1 MLKIYVPMSD
11 EEFDESSNEF
21 VTEVFTL
28 ELEHSL
34 VSLSKW
40 ECFFEKPFLSNKD
53 KTPEEIVWYVKAMTL
68 TSEVPEEVYSRL
80 SDENFEQINT
90 YINAKMTATWFNDK
104 QAKPSR
110 EIITAEVIYYWM
122 IMSNVPFECEKWHLN
137 RLFTLIKVCNAKNAP
152 KQKMSRSE
160 LAARNHALNAER
172 KARMGTKG

>member
-1 MLKIYVPMSD
+1 
-11 EEFDESSNEF
+11 
-21 VTEVFTL
+21 
-28 ELEHSL
+28 
-34 VSLSKW
+34 
-40 ECFFEKPFLSNKD
+40 
-53 KTPEEIVWYVKAMTL
+53 
-68 TSEVPEEVYSRL
+68 
-80 SDENFEQINT
+80 
-90 YINAKMTATWFNDK
+90 MTATWFNDK